1 MKGKE
6 KAERRKIVGCRVS
19 SKLTDCRILEGGRVK
34 CFAGFRADAHIA
46 VPSGMSVEWVKIK
59 PGRFKN

>member
-6 KAERRKIVGCRVS
+6 KPERRKKVGCRVS
-19 SKLTDCRILEGGRVK
+19 SKLADCMIWGEGRGK

-46 VPSGMSVEWVKIK
+46 VSSGMSVDWVKMK
-59 PGRFKN
+59 PGRF